1 MRRTS
6 WLATSL
12 VFVFAL
18 SLLGGAGCGK
28 KPEKPGKSIT
38 LKVLLPQE
46 DAKVEVDGKVYEG
59 KGTERTLTPDVG
71 QGKDTIEVKATW
83 EPNNYTKITRPRK
96 VVVKDGEITVDF
108 RQRSD
113 VEKDDVV
120 VRWVPTP
127 PEFVEAMCKMAR
139 VGKDDV
145 VYDLGCGDG
154 RMVIAAVKDF
164 GARKGVGI
172 DRDPDLVKKCQ
183 EAARKA
189 GIEDRVEFK
198 VGDVLQLK
206 DVSEASVVLLYMGDD
221 INQMLKPILLKTLKP
236 GARVVS
242 HRFLMGSDWPPER
255 SETLKTTKGENHPYE
270 NQIHLWTI
278 QPGITLLL
286 PQDDA
291 LVMVDGQKIEGKGTE
306 RILSSSIAAG
316 KETIVITAIWE
327 PNNYTKITRPRKVVL
342 KGNDITVDFRSPSDK
357 EKDDIVV
364 RFVPTPQEFV
374 DAMCKMA
381 KVTKDD
387 VVYDLG
393 CGDGRMVITAVK
405 KFGAKRGVGVDIDPD
420 LVKQCKEAA
429 KKAGVADR
437 VEFRV
442 GDVLKVE
449 DLSDAT
455 VVLLYMG
462 DDINARLK
470 PILKKTL
477 KPGSRVVS
485 HRFTMGEDWPPE
497 RTEKVK
503 ATYGEYPGYEN
514 EIHLWTIGNKQ

>member
-46 DAKVEVDGKVYEG
+46 DARVEVDGKVYEG
-59 KGTERTLTPDVG
+59 KGTERTLTPAVE
-71 QGKDTIEVKATW
+71 GKDTVEVKATW

-96 VVVKDGEITVDF
+96 VIVKDGEITVDF

-113 VEKDDVV
+113 VEKDDIV

-127 PEFVEAMCKMAR
+127 QEFVDAMCKMAR
-139 VGKDDV
+139 VTKDDV

-154 RMVIAAVKDF
+154 RMVITAVKDF
-164 GARKGVGI
+164 GARKGVGVDI
-172 DRDPDLVKKCQ
+172 DPDLVKKSQ
-183 EAARKA
+183 EAAKKA
-189 GIEDRVEFK
+189 GVADRVEFR
-198 VGDVLQLK
+198 VGDVLKVEDLS
-206 DVSEASVVLLYMGDD
+206 DATVVLLYMGDD
-221 INQMLKPILLKTLKP
+221 INARLKPILQKTLKP

-242 HRFLMGSDWPPER
+242 HRFKMGDDWPPER
-255 SETLKTTKGENHPYE
+255 SETVKATKGEYPDYE

-278 QPGITLLL
+278 KPSITLLL

-291 LVMVDGQKIEGKGTE
+291 VVKVDGKEIEGKGIE
-306 RILSSSIAAG
+306 RILPGSVAAG
-316 KETIVITAIWE
+316 KDTMTITAFWE

-342 KGNDITVDFRSPSDK
+342 KDGNITVDFRSPSDK

-374 DAMCKMA
+374 DAMCKLA

-497 RTEKVK
+497 RSEKVK